1 MSKIKYGFMLCGG
14 IVATTTYIWSQQHQP
29 KLYHNLQNSFNSKR
43 KFKIVIQAEE
53 EELKNNK
60 IRKPKVLIIGAGLT
74 GCLTS
79 YLLRKKFGDSID
91 LDVLERS
98 PYPSGRFGAG
108 LRYQKSGNQNNQS
121 WCDMGSQVLS
131 ALNCDG
137 GHPNA
142 CTSGH
147 GMSALGIYTYSKF

>member
-1 MSKIKYGFMLCGG
+1 MTKIKSAFMLCGAG
-14 IVATTTYIWSQQHQP
+14 LVATTTYIWSQP
-29 KLYHNLQNSFNSKR
+29 KIDYNLQNVFNKR
-43 KFKIVIQAEE
+43 KIKMVIQAEE
-53 EELKNNK
+53 EIQNK
-60 IRKPKVLIIGAGLT
+60 KPQVLIIGAGLT
-74 GCLTS
+74 GCLTT
-79 YLLRKKFGDSID
+79 YLLRQNCGDSID
-91 LDVLERS
+91 LHVLERS

-108 LRYQKSGNQNNQS
+108 IRYQRSGDQNQR

-147 GMSALGIYTYSKF
+147 GMSATGNS